1 MEPPAKIRLSIPEHN
16 SQRSKPI
23 RNLFAREFPLS
34 EKVTLVILLTLTFSL
49 RSYAMGTRDLG
60 LDEVFSFLLA
70 QNHTLLDLVSPL
82 STPLGDDAHPP
93 LYYLITKTWLET
105 GYPLLH
111 SLGLSQEYSFRFP
124 YALLGTATMLFL
136 YRTGKGLGSQASG
149 VWLAFLYA
157 LNSFSIQIAHHSRMY
172 PLVEFLAAVLF
183 YSWLNLRIGFSRHQG
198 ALFLMA
204 SVLALLT
211 HYATVFYVSAL
222 FMTLFLSQRRS
233 AGPLLVMILL
243 AILCFSWWLPA
254 FFTQV
259 RHETLANTFT
269 SSTGVIVLLTLL
281 HFFTGDRGLAL
292 GGAAQLTSHL
302 YTLAAFSIGM
312 VLVCYLLCKNR
323 KETGSSD
330 LFAIC
335 LLPLGLHWSVT
346 FIVQRVYNATYYA
359 IYALPVFLG
368 VLAQAMS
375 RKDSSFLYLRRS
387 LLLIIVLINGVTM
400 VSFFRNTM
408 VPYEPWKQVCAV
420 LKTFVPARVFIYP
433 SHMSAMLTFYGA
445 ELPVEGIDFHCGA
458 QDAEIKVVSLL
469 ERLKPGHAVLV
480 LSHDWRKGDCLIAYF
495 REVLKDEPKQLEFPN
510 IRLFLFKKLNG
521 SQLCP
526 GK

>member
-16 SQRSKPI
+16 SERRKLI
-23 RNLFAREFPLS
+23 LNLFARGFPLS

-60 LDEVFSFLLA
+60 LDEVFSFMLA

-183 YSWLNLRIGFSRHQG
+183 YSWLNLRIGFSRRQG

-204 SVLALLT
+204 SVLALLI
-211 HYATVFYVSAL
+211 HYATVFYLSAL

-233 AGPLLVMILL
+233 AGSLLGMLLL
-243 AILCFSWWLPA
+243 AILCFSWWLPV

-259 RHETLANTFT
+259 RHETLANNFA
-269 SSTGVIVLLTLL
+269 SSTGAIVLLTLF

-292 GGAAQLTSHL
+292 GGATHLTSHL
-302 YTLAAFSIGM
+302 YTLASFSIGM
-312 VLVCYLLCKNR
+312 VLACYLLWKNR
-323 KETGSSD
+323 QETGSSH
-330 LFAIC
+330 LLAIC
-335 LLPLGLHWSVT
+335 LLPLGLHWSAT
-346 FIVQRVYNATYYA
+346 FVVQRVYNATYYA

-368 VLAQAMS
+368 IFAQAMS

-387 LLLIIVLINGVTM
+387 LLLIIILVNGITL

-408 VPYEPWKQVCAV
+408 APYEPWKQVCAV
-420 LKTFVPARVFIYP
+420 LRAFEPTRVFIYP

-445 ELPVEGIDFHCGA
+445 DLPAEGIDFHCGA
-458 QDAEIKVVSLL
+458 QEAEIEALSLL
-469 ERLKPGHAVLV
+469 GKLKPGHTVLV
-480 LSHDWRKGDCLIAYF
+480 LSHDWGKGDCLAAYF
-495 REVLKDEPKQLEFPN
+495 REVLVDEPREFEFPN
-510 IRLFLFKKLNG
+510 IRLFLFRNLNG
-521 SQLCP
+521 
-526 GK
+526 